1 MNPLHQLAEANA
13 RATSHQDP
21 NAPFGALAT
30 ASPDAIP
37 SVRTVIVHDIGEV
50 AIFIAVSRLHGK
62 WHDLDTSGRFELMLW
77 YPVLS
82 EQYRVSG
89 HVEIAPAEQSDA
101 YWQTLPRAVQLL
113 DRTYQDFGIAPGD
126 TLDSLD
132 TLQDYV
138 AQTDERYP
146 DSVPTPEHVAGLSLV
161 AETVEGLIASP
172 DRLHTR
178 KKYWLEQGTWR
189 ESLIVP

>member
-1 MNPLHQLAEANA
+1 MNPLTQMAEAKA
-13 RATSHQDP
+13 RANQHQDP

-30 ASPDAIP
+30 ASPDVIP
-37 SVRTVIVHDIGEV
+37 SVRTVIVHEIGER

-62 WHDLDTSGRFELMLW
+62 WHDLATTGRFELMLW

-82 EQYRVSG
+82 EQYRVAG
-89 HVEIAPAEQSDA
+89 RVEAAPAEQSDA
-101 YWQTLPRAVQLL
+101 YWQKLPRAVQLL

-132 TLQDYV
+132 MLQNYV
-138 AQTDERYP
+138 QQTDERYP
-146 DSVPTPEHVAGLSLV
+146 DVIPTPEHVAGLSLV

-172 DRLHTR
+172 NRMHTR
-178 KKYWLEQGTWR
+178 KKYWLEQGMWQ
-189 ESLIVP
+189 ESLIIP